1 MFPCRLQPEM
11 CFVWKHLCLA
21 RRRDAW
27 YALGRQRDS
36 SPAGADV
43 LAPTCVGV
51 FFMASYTGHKKDPI
65 SFEAGLAPSCSHA
78 ALYPLPCRILLAA
91 ETKHFCPVAPAIK
104 KDPISFKAGLA
115 PLELP
120 RGAIS
125 ASLPHPS
132 GRRDRTILPGCTG
145 HKKAHLIRG
154 GPRPLELSPAALYSL
169 PCRIFSMGE
178 TKQFCPIA
186 PAIKDPISFEAGLA
200 PSCSPAALYH
210 LCFHHNRR
218 TDSKKSTLPRQSALR
233 LGCSVLAG
241 WCRIRQ
247 PSSPWPALRAPC
259 CPR

>member
-1 MFPCRLQPEM
+1 M
-11 CFVWKHLCLA
+11 CVVWKHLCLA

-51 FFMASYTGHKKDPI
+51 FFMAGYTGHKKDPI
-65 SFEAGLAPSCSHA
+65 SFEAGLAPSS
-78 ALYPLPCRILLAA
+78 
-91 ETKHFCPVAPAIK
+91 
-104 KDPISFKAGLA
+104 
-115 PLELP
+115 
-120 RGAIS
+120 
-125 ASLPHPS
+125 
-132 GRRDRTILPGCTG
+132 
-145 HKKAHLIRG
+145 
-154 GPRPLELSPAALYSL
+154 SPAALYLL

-178 TKQFCPIA
+178 TKQFCPVA
-186 PAIKDPISFEAGLA
+186 PAIKKTRSHSRRASPPRAPPAALYLLPCRILLAVEPKQFYPVAPVIKRRISFEAGLA
-200 PSCSPAALYH
+200 PSNSPAALYH
-210 LCFHHNRR
+210 LCLHHNRR

-247 PSSPWPALRAPC
+247 PSSPWPVLRAPC

>member
-1 MFPCRLQPEM
+1 MHR
-11 CFVWKHLCLA
+11 VWKHLCLA

-51 FFMASYTGHKKDPI
+51 FFMAGYTGHKKDPI
-65 SFEAGLAPSCSHA
+65 SFEAGLAPSS
-78 ALYPLPCRILLAA
+78 
-91 ETKHFCPVAPAIK
+91 
-104 KDPISFKAGLA
+104 
-115 PLELP
+115 
-120 RGAIS
+120 
-125 ASLPHPS
+125 
-132 GRRDRTILPGCTG
+132 
-145 HKKAHLIRG
+145 
-154 GPRPLELSPAALYSL
+154 SPAALYPL

-178 TKQFCPIA
+178 TKQFCPVA
-186 PAIKDPISFEAGLA
+186 PAIKKAHLIRGGPP
-200 PSCSPAALYH
+200 PSSSPVALYH

-247 PSSPWPALRAPC
+247 PSSPWPALRSPC

>member
-1 MFPCRLQPEM
+1 MHR
-11 CFVWKHLCLA
+11 VWKHLCLA

-51 FFMASYTGHKKDPI
+51 FFMPGYTGHKKDPI
-65 SFEAGLAPSCSHA
+65 SFEAGLAPSSSPA
-78 ALYPLPCRILLAA
+78 ALYPLPCRILLAV
-91 ETKHFCPVAPAIK
+91 ETKQFCPVALAIK
-104 KDPISFKAGLA
+104 KDPISFEAGLA
-115 PLELP
+115 P
-120 RGAIS
+120 S
-125 ASLPHPS
+125 S
-132 GRRDRTILPGCTG
+132 
-145 HKKAHLIRG
+145 
-154 GPRPLELSPAALYSL
+154 SPAALYPL

-178 TKQFCPIA
+178 TKQFCPVA
-186 PAIKDPISFEAGLA
+186 PVIKRRISFEAGLA
-200 PSCSPAALYH
+200 PSSSPAALYH

-247 PSSPWPALRAPC
+247 PSSPWPALRSPC

>member
-1 MFPCRLQPEM
+1 MHR
-11 CFVWKHLCLA
+11 VWKHLCLA

-51 FFMASYTGHKKDPI
+51 FFMAGYTGHKKDPI
-65 SFEAGLAPSCSHA
+65 SFEAGLAPSS
-78 ALYPLPCRILLAA
+78 
-91 ETKHFCPVAPAIK
+91 
-104 KDPISFKAGLA
+104 
-115 PLELP
+115 
-120 RGAIS
+120 
-125 ASLPHPS
+125 
-132 GRRDRTILPGCTG
+132 
-145 HKKAHLIRG
+145 
-154 GPRPLELSPAALYSL
+154 SPAALYPL

-178 TKQFCPIA
+178 TKQFCPVA
-186 PAIKDPISFEAGLA
+186 QVIKRRISFEAGLA
-200 PSCSPAALYH
+200 PSSSPAALYH

-247 PSSPWPALRAPC
+247 PSSPWPALRSPC

>member
-1 MFPCRLQPEM
+1 MHR
-11 CFVWKHLCLA
+11 VWKHLCLA

-51 FFMASYTGHKKDPI
+51 FFMAGCTGHKKDPISFEAGLPPSSSPAALYLLPCRIILAAETKQFCPVAPVIKRHISFEAGLAPSSSPAALYPLPCRIFSMGETKQFCPVVSAIKRPDLIRGGSCPLELPRGAISASLPHPSSSRDQTILPGYTGHKKDPI
-65 SFEAGLAPSCSHA
+65 SFEAGLAPSS
-78 ALYPLPCRILLAA
+78 
-91 ETKHFCPVAPAIK
+91 
-104 KDPISFKAGLA
+104 
-115 PLELP
+115 
-120 RGAIS
+120 
-125 ASLPHPS
+125 
-132 GRRDRTILPGCTG
+132 
-145 HKKAHLIRG
+145 
-154 GPRPLELSPAALYSL
+154 
-169 PCRIFSMGE
+169 
-178 TKQFCPIA
+178 
-186 PAIKDPISFEAGLA
+186 
-200 PSCSPAALYH
+200 SPAALYH

-233 LGCSVLAG
+233 LGCSVLAS

>member
-1 MFPCRLQPEM
+1 MHL
-11 CFVWKHLCLA
+11 VWKHLCLA

-51 FFMASYTGHKKDPI
+51 FFMAGYTGYKKDPI
-65 SFEAGLAPSCSHA
+65 SFEAGLAPSSSPA
-78 ALYPLPCRILLAA
+78 ALYLLPCRIVPAV
-91 ETKHFCPVAPAIK
+91 EPKQFCPVAPAIK
-104 KDPISFKAGLA
+104 
-115 PLELP
+115 
-120 RGAIS
+120 
-125 ASLPHPS
+125 
-132 GRRDRTILPGCTG
+132 RR
-145 HKKAHLIRG
+145 
-154 GPRPLELSPAALYSL
+154 
-169 PCRIFSMGE
+169 
-178 TKQFCPIA
+178 
-186 PAIKDPISFEAGLA
+186 ISFEAGLA
-200 PSCSPAALYH
+200 ASSSPAALYH

>member
-1 MFPCRLQPEM
+1 MHR
-11 CFVWKHLCLA
+11 VWKHLCLA

-51 FFMASYTGHKKDPI
+51 FFMAGYTGHKKDSV
-65 SFEAGLAPSCSHA
+65 SFEAGLATSS
-78 ALYPLPCRILLAA
+78 
-91 ETKHFCPVAPAIK
+91 
-104 KDPISFKAGLA
+104 
-115 PLELP
+115 
-120 RGAIS
+120 
-125 ASLPHPS
+125 
-132 GRRDRTILPGCTG
+132 
-145 HKKAHLIRG
+145 
-154 GPRPLELSPAALYSL
+154 SPAALYPL

-178 TKQFCPIA
+178 TKQFCPVA
-186 PAIKDPISFEAGLA
+186 PAIKRRISFEAGLA
-200 PSCSPAALYH
+200 PSSSPAALYH

>member
-1 MFPCRLQPEM
+1 MHR
-11 CFVWKHLCLA
+11 VWKHLCLA

-51 FFMASYTGHKKDPI
+51 FFMAGVTGHKKDPI
-65 SFEAGLAPSCSHA
+65 SFEAGLAPSSSPA
-78 ALYPLPCRILLAA
+78 ALYLHPCHILLAV
-91 ETKHFCPVAPAIK
+91 ETKQFCPVTPAIK
-104 KDPISFKAGLA
+104 RRISFEAGVA

-132 GRRDRTILPGCTG
+132 GSRDQTILPGCTG
-145 HKKAHLIRG
+145 YK
-154 GPRPLELSPAALYSL
+154 
-169 PCRIFSMGE
+169 
-178 TKQFCPIA
+178 
-186 PAIKDPISFEAGLA
+186 KDPISFEAGLA
-200 PSCSPAALYH
+200 PSSSPAALYLLPCRIVPAVEPKQFCPVAPAIKRRISFEAGLAASSSPAALYH

-218 TDSKKSTLPRQSALR
+218 TDSKKSTLPKQSALR

-241 WCRIRQ
+241 
-247 PSSPWPALRAPC
+247 
-259 CPR
+259 

>member
-1 MFPCRLQPEM
+1 MHR
-11 CFVWKHLCLA
+11 VWKHLCLA

-51 FFMASYTGHKKDPI
+51 FFMPGYTGHKKDQI
-65 SFEAGLAPSCSHA
+65 SFEAGLAPSSSPA
-78 ALYPLPCRILLAA
+78 ALYPLPCRILPAV
-91 ETKHFCPVAPAIK
+91 ETKQFCLVAPAIK
-104 KDPISFKAGLA
+104 
-115 PLELP
+115 
-120 RGAIS
+120 
-125 ASLPHPS
+125 
-132 GRRDRTILPGCTG
+132 RR
-145 HKKAHLIRG
+145 
-154 GPRPLELSPAALYSL
+154 
-169 PCRIFSMGE
+169 
-178 TKQFCPIA
+178 
-186 PAIKDPISFEAGLA
+186 ISFEAGLA
-200 PSCSPAALYH
+200 TSSSPAALYH

>member
-1 MFPCRLQPEM
+1 MHR
-11 CFVWKHLCLA
+11 VWKHLCLA

-51 FFMASYTGHKKDPI
+51 FFMAGYTGHKKDPI
-65 SFEAGLAPSCSHA
+65 PFEAGLAPSSSPA
-78 ALYPLPCRILLAA
+78 ALYPLPCRILLA
-91 ETKHFCPVAPAIK
+91 V
-104 KDPISFKAGLA
+104 
-115 PLELP
+115 
-120 RGAIS
+120 
-125 ASLPHPS
+125 
-132 GRRDRTILPGCTG
+132 
-145 HKKAHLIRG
+145 
-154 GPRPLELSPAALYSL
+154 
-169 PCRIFSMGE
+169 E
-178 TKQFCPIA
+178 TKQFCPVA
-186 PAIKDPISFEAGLA
+186 PVIKTRISFEAGLP
-200 PSCSPAALYH
+200 PSNSPAALYH

-247 PSSPWPALRAPC
+247 PSSPWPALRSPC

>member
-1 MFPCRLQPEM
+1 MHR
-11 CFVWKHLCLA
+11 VWKHLCLA

-51 FFMASYTGHKKDPI
+51 FFMAGYTGHKKDPI
-65 SFEAGLAPSCSHA
+65 SFEAGLAPSNSPA

-91 ETKHFCPVAPAIK
+91 ETKQFCPVAPAIK
-104 KDPISFKAGLA
+104 
-115 PLELP
+115 
-120 RGAIS
+120 
-125 ASLPHPS
+125 
-132 GRRDRTILPGCTG
+132 RR
-145 HKKAHLIRG
+145 
-154 GPRPLELSPAALYSL
+154 
-169 PCRIFSMGE
+169 
-178 TKQFCPIA
+178 
-186 PAIKDPISFEAGLA
+186 ISFEAGLA
-200 PSCSPAALYH
+200 PSSSPAALYH

>member
-1 MFPCRLQPEM
+1 MHR
-11 CFVWKHLCLA
+11 VWKHLCLA

-27 YALGRQRDS
+27 YAHGRQRDS

-51 FFMASYTGHKKDPI
+51 FFMAGYTGHKKDPI
-65 SFEAGLAPSCSHA
+65 SFEAGLAPSCSRM
-78 ALYPLPCRILLAA
+78 ALYPP
-91 ETKHFCPVAPAIK
+91 
-104 KDPISFKAGLA
+104 
-115 PLELP
+115 
-120 RGAIS
+120 
-125 ASLPHPS
+125 
-132 GRRDRTILPGCTG
+132 
-145 HKKAHLIRG
+145 
-154 GPRPLELSPAALYSL
+154 L

-178 TKQFCPIA
+178 TKLFCPVA
-186 PAIKDPISFEAGLA
+186 PVIKRRISFEAGLA
-200 PSCSPAALYH
+200 PSSSPAALYH
-210 LCFHHNRR
+210 LCFHHIRR

>member
-1 MFPCRLQPEM
+1 MHR
-11 CFVWKHLCLA
+11 VWKHLCLA

-51 FFMASYTGHKKDPI
+51 FFMAGYTGHKKDPI
-65 SFEAGLAPSCSHA
+65 SFEAGLAPSS
-78 ALYPLPCRILLAA
+78 
-91 ETKHFCPVAPAIK
+91 
-104 KDPISFKAGLA
+104 
-115 PLELP
+115 
-120 RGAIS
+120 
-125 ASLPHPS
+125 
-132 GRRDRTILPGCTG
+132 
-145 HKKAHLIRG
+145 
-154 GPRPLELSPAALYSL
+154 SPAALYPL

-178 TKQFCPIA
+178 TKQFCPVA
-186 PAIKDPISFEAGLA
+186 PAIKRRISFEAGLA
-200 PSCSPAALYH
+200 PSSSPAALYH

-247 PSSPWPALRAPC
+247 PSSPWPALRSPC

>member
-1 MFPCRLQPEM
+1 MHR
-11 CFVWKHLCLA
+11 VWKHLCLA

-51 FFMASYTGHKKDPI
+51 FFMAGYTGHKKDQISFEAGLAPSSSPAALYSLPCRILLAVETKQFYPVAPAIKDPI
-65 SFEAGLAPSCSHA
+65 SFEAGLAPSSFPA
-78 ALYPLPCRILLAA
+78 ALYP
-91 ETKHFCPVAPAIK
+91 
-104 KDPISFKAGLA
+104 
-115 PLELP
+115 
-120 RGAIS
+120 
-125 ASLPHPS
+125 
-132 GRRDRTILPGCTG
+132 
-145 HKKAHLIRG
+145 
-154 GPRPLELSPAALYSL
+154 L

-178 TKQFCPIA
+178 TKQFCPVA
-186 PAIKDPISFEAGLA
+186 PVIKRRISFEAGLA